1 MSEYGE
7 TVAKFT
13 VYVDSVI
20 AELHEH
26 EVEQVEGQLRAL
38 GWEKVV
44 RCRDCK
50 DFDPNENLCV
60 LEDGDGGF
68 EIFQVRPDGFCAWGE
83 RAEQ

>member
-1 MSEYGE
+1 MSECGE

-13 VYVDSVI
+13 AYADSVI

-44 RCRDCK
+44 RCRDCTYFSECANERFSCWLWG
-50 DFDPNENLCV
+50 DEYNDPE
-60 LEDGDGGF
+60 
-68 EIFQVRPDGFCAWGE
+68 PDGFCAWGE
-83 RAEQ
+83 RP